1 MYIEVFYNPFQ
12 NNACKIIEK
21 KRNNGRKVRN

>member
-21 KRNNGRKVRN
+21 KRDNSRKVRN

>member
-12 NNACKIIEK
+12 DNVCKIIEK
-21 KRNNGRKVRN
+21 KRDNSRKVRN